1 MLVKTFR
8 AGDMAEALKMVKAE
22 LGADAMILSSRKERK
37 KGIMG
42 IFSKP
47 YFEITAALDQ
57 RPATPR
63 ANPYR
68 EKEERELSTREEFQ
82 NSMLGPLAR
91 ELRELR
97 DKVEKLTTREP
108 APVDPPAAPAAVVE
122 PAAVTPLPAA
132 VPGAVA
138 TRFSKED
145 LDDIK
150 KYLMNVVTTREKRS
164 VVPVTFPL
172 EERGGAEAIDADEVG
187 SEYQSNLEQL
197 AAELKSGGV
206 ADDAAAVLID
216 YIRPTAERGEDME
229 ELRYSMFEAFAS
241 TIKCTGPLR
250 LRKDSPRIIALVGPT
265 GVGKTTTTAK
275 LAAHYAMHKGASV
288 ALVTIDNFRVGAVEQ
303 LKTYSR
309 IMDIPIDVANTP
321 DELKGCVET
330 HRDKDL
336 ILIDTAGR
344 SPKDQEKLEELR
356 SFLNSAQ
363 GVEIHLCLSATTKD
377 KELDDIV
384 SRFSGLAVTRVLFTK
399 LDESETLG
407 CIVNTHVRHKLPL
420 SYFTNG
426 QMVPEDIVVA
436 SPRRLANLILRE
448 KP

>member
-108 APVDPPAAPAAVVE
+108 APADPPAAPAVVE
-122 PAAVTPLPAA
+122 PAVVPTAPAA

-138 TRFSKED
+138 SRFSKED

-164 VVPVTFPL
+164 VVPVTFPR
-172 EERGGAEAIDADEVG
+172 EERGGAESIDADELG
-187 SEYQSNLEQL
+187 GEYQSNLERL

-229 ELRYSMFEAFAS
+229 ELRYSMFEAFAN

-275 LAAHYAMHKGASV
+275 LAAHYAMHKGANV

-321 DELKGCVET
+321 DELKSCVET

-384 SRFSGLAVTRVLFTK
+384 SRFSGLAVNRVLFTK

>member
-37 KGIMG
+37 RGIMG

-97 DKVEKLTTREP
+97 DKVEKLSTREP
-108 APVDPPAAPAAVVE
+108 APADPPASPAVPDTAVAPPPV
-122 PAAVTPLPAA
+122 A
-132 VPGAVA
+132 VPGSAA
-138 TRFSKED
+138 SRFSKED

-150 KYLMNVVTTREKRS
+150 KYLLNVVTTREKRGA
-164 VVPVTFPL
+164 VPVTFPL
-172 EERGGAEAIDADEVG
+172 EERGVGEAVDAGEG
-187 SEYQSNLEQL
+187 GEEYQSNLEQL
-197 AAELKSGGV
+197 AAELRTGGV
-206 ADDAAAVLID
+206 ADDAASVLID
-216 YIRPTAERGEDME
+216 YVRPTAERGEEMD

-275 LAAHYAMHKGASV
+275 LAAHYAMHKGANV

-321 DELKGCVET
+321 DELKNCVES

-344 SPKDQEKLEELR
+344 SPKDQEKLEELK

-384 SRFSGLAVTRVLFTK
+384 HRFSKLAINRVLFTK

>member
-37 KGIMG
+37 KGILG

-47 YFEITAALDQ
+47 YFEVTAALDQ

-97 DKVEKLTTREP
+97 DRVEKLSTRE
-108 APVDPPAAPAAVVE
+108 AAAADPPAPPAAAVE
-122 PAAVTPLPAA
+122 PAATPVQPAVGA
-132 VPGAVA
+132 GAVA
-138 TRFSKED
+138 SRFSKED

-150 KYLMNVVTTREKRS
+150 KYLMNVVTTREKRG
-164 VVPVTFPL
+164 VTPVAFPVETRVATDAADL
-172 EERGGAEAIDADEVG
+172 AEGVAD
-187 SEYQSNLEQL
+187 YQGNLEQL
-197 AAELKSGGV
+197 VAELKAGGV
-206 ADDAAAVLID
+206 ADDAAEVLID
-216 YIRPTAERGEDME
+216 YVRPSAERGEEME
-229 ELRYSMFEAFAS
+229 ELRYSMFEAFAN

-275 LAAHYAMHKGASV
+275 LAAHYAMHKGANV
-288 ALVTIDNFRVGAVEQ
+288 ALITIDNFRVGAVEQ

-321 DELKGCVET
+321 DELKRCVET

-344 SPKDQEKLEELR
+344 SPKDQEKLEELK
-356 SFLNSAQ
+356 SFLDSAH

-384 SRFSGLAVTRVLFTK
+384 GRFSGLSVSRVLFTK

>member
-1 MLVKTFR
+1 
-8 AGDMAEALKMVKAE
+8 MAEALKMVKAE

-37 KGIMG
+37 KGILG

-47 YFEITAALDQ
+47 YFEVTAALDQ

-91 ELRELR
+91 ELRDLR
-97 DKVEKLTTREP
+97 DKVEKLSTRES
-108 APVDPPAAPAAVVE
+108 AVVE
-122 PAAVTPLPAA
+122 PPTPAAAAETTAAPAQAAV
-132 VPGAVA
+132 VQGSVA
-138 TRFSKED
+138 SRFSKED

-150 KYLMNVVTTREKRS
+150 KYLMNVVTTREKRG
-164 VVPVTFPL
+164 VTPVSFPVENL
-172 EERGGAEAIDADEVG
+172 AAADGEMTDPVA
-187 SEYQSNLEQL
+187 EYQSNLEQL
-197 AAELKSGGV
+197 VDELKTGGV
-206 ADDAAAVLID
+206 ADDAATVLID
-216 YIRPTAERGEDME
+216 YIRPSAERGEEME
-229 ELRYSMFEAFAS
+229 ELRYSMFEAFAN

-288 ALVTIDNFRVGAVEQ
+288 ALITIDNFRVGAVEQ

-321 DELKGCVET
+321 DELKSCVEI

-344 SPKDQEKLEELR
+344 SPKDQEKLEELK
-356 SFLNSAQ
+356 SFLDSAH

-384 SRFSGLAVTRVLFTK
+384 GRFSALSVTRVLFTK